1 MRKSVV
7 SAAVAAAFA
16 LLPMLAAGQ
25 APAASPVT
33 GNISLVSDYRFRGL
47 TQTFEEPALQGGFD
61 YAHPSGFYAG
71 NWNSSISDTF
81 FAGSPLEMDFY
92 AGYKPTFGDITLD
105 LGILYYYYPGSN
117 APAPISGRIDNTEL
131 YAGATWKWLSAKY
144 FHAVSDFFG
153 VPDTKGSN
161 YIDLTASFTFGA
173 GWGVVGHIGH
183 QKVKNAS
190 ALDYT
195 DYKIGVTK
203 DIRGWVLGAA
213 LVDTDAED
221 AGYTFTSGGGKTMN
235 VGDSTV
241 VFSVSKTF

>member
-7 SAAVAAAFA
+7 CIAVAAALA
-16 LLPMLAAGQ
+16 VPALAAAQ
-25 APAASPVT
+25 AAAPSPVA
-33 GNISLVSDYRFRGL
+33 GNLSLVSDYRFRGL

-61 YAHPSGFYAG
+61 YAHSSGFYVG
-71 NWNSSISDTF
+71 NWNSSIADTF
-81 FAGSPLEMDFY
+81 FGGSPLEMDFY
-92 AGYKPTFGDITLD
+92 AGYKPTFGDIGLD

-117 APAPISGRIDNTEL
+117 PKIDNTEL

-153 VPDTKGSN
+153 VDDTKGSN
-161 YIDLTASFTFGA
+161 YVDLTATVPFGA
-173 GWGVVGHIGH
+173 GWSFVGHIGH
-183 QKVKNAS
+183 QKVKNLS
-190 ALDYT
+190 DLDYT
-195 DYKIGVTK
+195 DYKLGITK

-213 LVDTDAED
+213 FIDTDAD
-221 AGYTFTSGGGKTMN
+221 SGSYTFTSGGEKDIN